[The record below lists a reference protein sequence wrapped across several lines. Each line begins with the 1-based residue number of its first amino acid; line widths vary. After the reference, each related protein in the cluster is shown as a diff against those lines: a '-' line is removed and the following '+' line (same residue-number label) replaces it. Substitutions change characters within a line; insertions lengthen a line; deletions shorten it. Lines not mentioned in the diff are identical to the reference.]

1 LVSGSSQV
9 SDITGSSLVTASF
22 ATQTLT
28 FTKGDGTTFGVNIP
42 DVSGSDLTS
51 LNAFTQSQEVL
62 NATFATTGSNTFV
75 GNQIISG
82 TLEMGPSFQ
91 FTTDLVE
98 ARNEM
103 ATPLFLVDSIE
114 PNTGTDIT
122 LNATNF
128 VVSSS
133 IQMAPNTAVVGPLFE
148 ATSEVAT
155 PTLLVDTIE
164 GNSDTEIDLLGR
176 LKVSTAGDGDGRIEV
191 NFDANNYSHLYGTTL
206 EFFKNGAQGAK
217 YTSSG
222 PLSRIT
228 TAASLNPDGGM
239 VLTGNSRAWSGLG
252 IQPAVQ
258 SKAGAGI
265 FYATGSTSETLPL
278 ASIKPS
284 NLYDNKVYIG
294 NNVDTLVL
302 TGSLVE
308 VSGTMV
314 GPVFE
319 ATSEAATPLLLV
331 DSLEPNTDTKISIS
345 SAINLAAQDP
355 LPTGAV
361 GDLAVSG
368 SNLYFYNGAWT
379 QVV

>member
-1 LVSGSSQV
+1 MTQLGIVSKTNQ
-9 SDITGSSLVTASF
+9 
-22 ATQTLT
+22 
-28 FTKGDGTTFGVNIP
+28 
-42 DVSGSDLTS
+42 
-51 LNAFTQSQEVL
+51 QS
-62 NATFATTGSNTFV
+62 
-75 GNQIISG
+75 
-82 TLEMGPSFQ
+82 
-91 FTTDLVE
+91 
-98 ARNEM
+98 
-103 ATPLFLVDSIE
+103 
-114 PNTGTDIT
+114 
-122 LNATNF
+122 
-128 VVSSS
+128 
-133 IQMAPNTAVVGPLFE
+133 
-148 ATSEVAT
+148 T

-176 LKVSTAGDGDGRIEV
+176 LKLSTAGDGDARVEV
-191 NFDANNYSHLYGTTL
+191 NFDANNYSHLYPQL
-206 EFFKNGAQGAK
+206 LSFFKNGEERVK
-217 YTSSG
+217 YTQVG

-228 TAASLNPDGGM
+228 TDTNTSPDGGM

-252 IQPAVQ
+252 IQPAVA

-284 NLYDNKVYIG
+284 NLYDNKIYIG
-294 NNVDTLVL
+294 NDVDSLVL
-302 TGSLVE
+302 TGSVVE

-319 ATSEAATPLLLV
+319 ATSEMASPLLLV
-331 DSLEPNTDTKISIS
+331 DSLEPNLDTKISIS